1 MAEYACRNYGNFRW
15 ATGGTVF
22 ASCDYDDAALQQI
35 QSEDLRREQ
44 FENLR
49 WEQFE
54 NFGWEQFEN
63 FRWESE
69 WVADEGREFVYFGR
83 KLEWVAGDGYEA
95 TACANAY
102 RDA

>member
-1 MAEYACRNYGNFRW
+1 VAEYACRNYGDFRDFGW

-44 FENLR
+44 FENL
-49 WEQFE
+49 
-54 NFGWEQFEN
+54 
-63 FRWESE
+63 RWESE